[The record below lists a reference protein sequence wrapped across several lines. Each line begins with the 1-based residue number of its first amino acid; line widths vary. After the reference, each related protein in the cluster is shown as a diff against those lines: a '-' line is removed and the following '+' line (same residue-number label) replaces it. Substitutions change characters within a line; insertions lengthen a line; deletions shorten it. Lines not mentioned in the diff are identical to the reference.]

1 MSQGDLKSNHQLAMQ
16 GITMVTNSLK
26 LESMTTFLMLIL
38 EMVSTDNSHLTMEAT
53 LMMLQIDSQL
63 ESNQEEDTQNKL

>member
-26 LESMTTFLMLIL
+26 LENMTTFLMLIL

-63 ESNQEEDTQNKL
+63 ESNSEGDTQNKL

>member
-1 MSQGDLKSNHQLAMQ
+1 MSQGDLKSNHQLAKQ

-26 LESMTTFLMLIL
+26 LENMTTFLMLIL